1 MLTFVNILL
10 FSIIFIYGACIG
22 SFLNVVIYRVPN
34 EISFAKGRSYCPK
47 CNTQIRNCDLIPI
60 ASYLNLK
67 GRCRSCKDK
76 ISSRYPL
83 VELFTGLIAVMI
95 FLIKGFTLISIIIF
109 IVSAILI
116 AITMIDFDT
125 LTIPNG
131 LVISIIP
138 CAVFM
143 MLIQKDVTVI
153 SRLIGFFSAS
163 VPMLLLNQLI
173 PDSFGGGDVKLIAV
187 CGFLLGWKNTLLAMF
202 IAILIGGMYAV
213 YLLASGKSK
222 RGAHIAFGPYIC
234 VGVYVAMLYGNEII
248 ALYLGMF
255 GL

>member
-1 MLTFVNILL
+1 MVVLINVLL
-10 FSIIFIYGACIG
+10 YLIIFIYGACIG

-34 EISFAKGRSYCPK
+34 EISIAKGRSYCPK

-60 ASYLNLK
+60 ASYLKLK
-67 GRCRSCKDK
+67 GRCRQCSEK
-76 ISSRYPL
+76 ISSRYPF
-83 VELFTGLIAVMI
+83 VELFTGLIAVMV
-95 FLIKGFTLISIIIF
+95 FMVKGFTMISVTVF

-125 LTIPNG
+125 MTIPNG
-131 LVISIIP
+131 LVVAIIP
-138 CAVFM
+138 LAVYM
-143 MLIQKDVTVI
+143 ALMQSDVSLWSSI
-153 SRLIGFFSAS
+153 IGFFAVS
-163 VPMLLLNQLI
+163 VPMLLLNQVI

-187 CGFLLGWKNTLLAMF
+187 CGFMLGWENTLLAMF

-213 YLLASGKSK
+213 YLLVSGKSK

-234 VGVYVAMLYGNEII
+234 LGVYISMLYGNEII
-248 ALYLGMF
+248 KLYLGMF